1 MLHSRM
7 ALHKIGRMSH
17 RVSTSS
23 ARLRAGLRV
32 FSRPFAAPVRLI
44 RCAGSA
50 RTRGD
55 RVALFVLA
63 LFVLALQ
70 SEMQRHVL
78 SHALESVPAVVAVAQ
93 DAAVD
98 PDGDRLLEDVCLE
111 CLALAALDLP
121 GVAPFHIPF
130 AAIGELSLPATAA
143 RAACFGG
150 VWWPHCRAPPSSF
163 VPNLFS

>member
-1 MLHSRM
+1 
-7 ALHKIGRMSH
+7 
-17 RVSTSS
+17 
-23 ARLRAGLRV
+23 
-32 FSRPFAAPVRLI
+32 
-44 RCAGSA
+44 
-50 RTRGD
+50 
-55 RVALFVLA
+55 VALFVLA